1 MSSKRNDEAP
11 SATSRLEGDGAHK
24 RTFIDETDVEG
35 HRMARS
41 PDGAHTQRGVSL
53 GEGAQKRNAIPDDG
67 DDVEGHSIL
76 RGEGVRAP
84 FSDDAISRGGDLG
97 EGASRRVGPGE
108 GHSSRT

>member
-1 MSSKRNDEAP
+1 MSRATAWRGARTAP
-11 SATSRLEGDGAHK
+11 TRSAAC
-24 RTFIDETDVEG
+24 
-35 HRMARS
+35 
-41 PDGAHTQRGVSL
+41 SL
-53 GEGAQKRNAIPDDG
+53 GEGAHKRNAIPDDG

-84 FSDDAISRGGDLG
+84 FSDDAISRGADLG